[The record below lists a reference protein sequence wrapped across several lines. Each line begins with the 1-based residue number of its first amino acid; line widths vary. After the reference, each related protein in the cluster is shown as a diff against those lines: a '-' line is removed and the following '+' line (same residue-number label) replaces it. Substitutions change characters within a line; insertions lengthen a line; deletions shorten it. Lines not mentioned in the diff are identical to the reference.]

1 MNEILAQIV
10 AVKILSQELHYHAS
24 GCSFYALHL
33 MADRVKDGLDED
45 MDALRESYYMGQLM
59 SPVPCTCE
67 LYEAGVKKARDI
79 WQSVSDDGATE
90 NKRLVL
96 RLKAAVHM
104 LFCQIEELKN
114 NAASNPLC
122 SGVVAVLDGIS
133 QKMLVAHGLLD
144 RTALTLE

>member
-1 MNEILAQIV
+1 MKDILAQIV

-24 GCSFYALHL
+24 GCCFYALHL
-33 MADRVKDGLDED
+33 MADRVKEGLDED
-45 MDALRESYYMGQLM
+45 MDALREAYYMGQLT

-67 LYEAGVKKARDI
+67 LYEAGIKTTNTI
-79 WQSVSDDGATE
+79 WQSVPDEGASE

-114 NAASNPLC
+114 NSAAEPLC
-122 SGVVAVLDGIS
+122 SGVVAILDSIS